1 MARKTVDTGLDE
13 TKTVLGIEILA
24 VDVQVLT
31 DGHSLLDQVVKI
43 LRDGGGKTCI
53 NTCTLVIHF
62 VMVSR
67 SCSTAG
73 YLRRSDNR

>member
-13 TKTVLGIEILA
+13 TKAVLSIEVLA
-24 VDVQVLT
+24 VGVQVLT
-31 DGHSLLDQVVKI
+31 DRHGLLDQVVKI

-53 NTCTLVIHF
+53 NKGTLVIHF

-67 SCSTAG
+67 SYSTAG
-73 YLRRSDNR
+73 Y